1 MTLQGAVLLDRI
13 SDQMKGTAAARWPV
27 RRTWA
32 TRAMPAGRESSGR
45 RPHPLLYVRS
55 PAHGAFSPVGIAATL
70 QAPLLITTARE
81 RGAGRPGEAG
91 PGKGGE
97 RGMGATGSGWRV
109 CHGSRDPLVACR
121 AATMLAVPVGCA
133 CGGQARGWAG
143 DSRLPHHSIRP
154 RRQTAQARHSTVL
167 SPGPGGG
174 AAHARGISPA
184 PRRPRSPL
192 AHSMGAPPP
201 PGRRSRLPPAGGN
214 RRRAESVGPIATCSS
229 RPPQGREPGRT
240 GRRPFRPSHR
250 RCACVNLIKWAES
263 ACHGFRFLLPS
274 YAQSAL
280 GPRQRL
286 TDLGGAARSKPPSCR
301 CPDRLRHALP
311 Q

>member
-1 MTLQGAVLLDRI
+1 MGN
-13 SDQMKGTAAARWPV
+13 
-27 RRTWA
+27 
-32 TRAMPAGRESSGR
+32 RAMPAGRESSGR
-45 RPHPLLYVRS
+45 RPHPLLYVRR
-55 PAHGAFSPVGIAATL
+55 PAHGAFSPVGIAA
-70 QAPLLITTARE
+70 ALLITTARE

-97 RGMGATGSGWRV
+97 RGIATGSGWRV

-133 CGGQARGWAG
+133 CGGQARGWAV
-143 DSRLPHHSIRP
+143 DSRLPPHSFAP
-154 RRQTAQARHSTVL
+154 RRQTAQARHSTV
-167 SPGPGGG
+167 PGPGGG
-174 AAHARGISPA
+174 VAHARGKSPA
-184 PRRPRSPL
+184 PRHIS
-192 AHSMGAPPP
+192 GAPTAPSASGARYGGP
-201 PGRRSRLPPAGGN
+201 AAPRAAIPSAAGRAGGS
-214 RRRAESVGPIATCSS
+214 RRRAESVGPIATSSS

-250 RCACVNLIKWAES
+250 RCACVDSIKWAES

-301 CPDRLRHALP
+301 CPDRLRHALL

>member
-133 CGGQARGWAG
+133 CGGQARGWAV
-143 DSRLPHHSIRP
+143 DNRLPPNSIPP
-154 RRQTAQARHSTVL
+154 RRQTAQARHSTV
-167 SPGPGGG
+167 PGPPG
-174 AAHARGISPA
+174 
-184 PRRPRSPL
+184 
-192 AHSMGAPPP
+192 MGAPPP

-250 RCACVNLIKWAES
+250 RCACVDSIKWAES

-301 CPDRLRHALP
+301 CPDRLRHALL